1 MDDTLVE
8 ISCQKAWTRE
18 LRQASACSLS
28 SGAGS
33 CSIAS
38 SEPAELTVTAAAAM
52 SAGADPPPRCP
63 LGCAAARFLLVRRR
77 LDFACALLRALLGAE
92 EDGGFAGEE
101 RRGGPAA
108 NIWDPGGAIP
118 KPAGGRRPV
127 AE

>member
-1 MDDTLVE
+1 MEETLVE

-52 SAGADPPPRCP
+52 SAGADPPPRGPRVCGGAFP
-63 LGCAAARFLLVRRR
+63 PAIGFRVRWAG
-77 LDFACALLRALLGAE
+77 ACALLRETLLGAE

-101 RRGGPAA
+101 RRGDPAA
-108 NIWDPGGAIP
+108 NIWDRGGAIP
-118 KPAGGRRPV
+118 KPAGCR
-127 AE
+127 